1 MDNNLKP
8 KGVAYVPQMIAE
20 QKERLRLTIE
30 EFQKA
35 DANHKREWAE
45 RVEFERGLLS
55 GMERMRDILIID

>member
-30 EFQKA
+30 QFQKA
-35 DANHKREWAE
+35 DAQHERHWAE
-45 RVEFERGLLS
+45 RAQFERGLLT
-55 GMERMRDILIID
+55 GMENMRDILIDD